1 MSKLVCILWDTS
13 YLNYLS
19 ESVLLILLVL
29 IYGGRRQKS
38 SIFTNVFSP
47 FSLLFFF
54 IGNMNPQPQGSNS
67 EHLPRCNGLRFNL
80 LLKKRFFSTSTP
92 LSLCSEWI
100 ATSIQPKHWD
110 CLQFMCASKC
120 MPHNAL
126 NSPQ

>member
-19 ESVLLILLVL
+19 ESVLVILLVL

-38 SIFTNVFSP
+38 SIFTNVFSS

-67 EHLPRCNGLRFNL
+67 EHLPQCNGLRFNL
-80 LLKKRFFSTSTP
+80 LLKKDYFE
-92 LSLCSEWI
+92 L
-100 ATSIQPKHWD
+100 
-110 CLQFMCASKC
+110 
-120 MPHNAL
+120 PHHLHCVVNG
-126 NSPQ
+126 